1 MADVLKKPVKD
12 DDLLAN
18 PIKPDADATPEQ
30 RKAAQEAKEE
40 DKMDAQSRRALG
52 QLLYWEWVQNILNP
66 NFSGTTPQNETASKQ
81 SIQRSIERFE
91 GQFSSYTNTDSAN
104 DAADLARDGVTQSDP
119 ASYFNYLD
127 RRAGIE
133 SGGRSGGGRF
143 DPGSVKMSAAEIGE
157 RQKIVVA
164 TLPEAAAQAG
174 VNINILQGMWGVES
188 RFGKAL
194 SAGSLSSARG
204 DWQFLSGTGNYMTRK
219 YGHEVEGAQG
229 RDWRM
234 DPRVS
239 THMAAR
245 YIRELADGLG
255 VDPMDERNAGLLY
268 AAYNIG
274 PGGVRRLLRL
284 AEENP
289 DVAAASRLGKLA
301 SNNPM
306 FYKGGATA
314 GEALGRYQQYVMAR
328 EDDYEVIFGNGGG
341 PRRGQTRVA
350 QRDDDGPARQVAR
363 GPQRTQEAGFIQT
376 AMDTG
381 KRLWN
386 SLPDLNPFS

>member
-1 MADVLKKPVKD
+1 MADVLKRPKE

-30 RKAAQEAKEE
+30 RKAAQEE
-40 DKMDAQSRRALG
+40 DKLDAKTRSTWG
-52 QLLYWEWVQNILNP
+52 QLLYWEWVKNILNP
-66 NFSGTTPQNETASKQ
+66 DFNNPGTQNATTTPKTLQQ
-81 SIQRSIERFE
+81 SLARFE

-104 DAADLARDGVTQSDP
+104 DAADLARDGITESDP

-127 RRAGIE
+127 RRSGIE
-133 SGGRSGGGRF
+133 SGGRSSGGRF

-157 RQKIVVA
+157 RQRIVVA

-289 DVAAASRLGKLA
+289 DIAASSRLGKLA

-328 EDDYEVIFGNGGG
+328 EDDFENIFGNGSSGRAG
-341 PRRGQTRVA
+341 PTRVA
-350 QRDDDGPARQVAR
+350 QRDDDAPAHQVAR
-363 GPQRTQEAGFIQT
+363 GPQPIREEPGFIQT
-376 AMDTG
+376 AMSTG